1 MGPQFFVDGGFV
13 CTYKGI
19 TRLLGRGSVRI
30 TPAHV
35 GKRRLPDVQKHK
47 ARDHPR
53 TRGEKLSLQLLS
65 AASLGSPPRMR
76 GKDDLLAA
84 PRLGGGITPAHAG
97 KSLSFVGIGTCLQD
111 HPRACGEKGYGSCGA
126 GLVGGSPPRVRG
138 KGTGD
143 AAYRVGVGITPAR
156 AGKSH
161 RCTSLQKRFRDHP
174 RACGEKSHT
183 TFTSTPLM
191 GSPPRVR
198 GKVGHLSQAGPQN
211 GITPARAGKRL
222 NGSRI

>member
-1 MGPQFFVDGGFV
+1 MESAKANGLGRYAHLFQALTELPYLAKRLSQGCRHCLCCEKYANHWGALMGPQFFVDGGFV

-97 KSLSFVGIGTCLQD
+97 KSLLVS
-111 HPRACGEKGYGSCGA
+111 RSRCG
-126 GLVGGSPPRVRG
+126 
-138 KGTGD
+138 
-143 AAYRVGVGITPAR
+143 
-156 AGKSH
+156 
-161 RCTSLQKRFRDHP
+161 QRDHP
-174 RACGEKSHT
+174 RTRGEKDSQRAQE
-183 TFTSTPLM
+183 LIGK
-191 GSPPRVR
+191 GSPPHTR
-198 GKVGHLSQAGPQN
+198 GKAT
-211 GITPARAGKRL
+211 GIYHD
-222 NGSRI
+222 

>member
-1 MGPQFFVDGGFV
+1 MCCEKYANHWGPLLGLQFFVDGGFL

-30 TPAHV
+30 TPAHA
-35 GKRRLPDVQKHK
+35 GKRERLAYIQRVPG
-47 ARDHPR
+47 DHPR
-53 TRGEKLSLQLLS
+53 ACGEKIFGKSQ
-65 AASLGSPPRMR
+65 APIRMGSPPRVR
-76 GKDDLLAA
+76 GKVQIAGLHPQFD
-84 PRLGGGITPAHAG
+84 GITPARAG

-156 AGKSH
+156 AGK
-161 RCTSLQKRFRDHP
+161 RR
-174 RACGEKSHT
+174 
-183 TFTSTPLM
+183 
-191 GSPPRVR
+191 
-198 GKVGHLSQAGPQN
+198 
-211 GITPARAGKRL
+211 RL
-222 NGSRI
+222 NSRSVRR